1 MRRENALDTMLL
13 ALAAFLTN
21 TRKTKEKVM
30 NKIHNN
36 IYTQRAGQQCANG
49 MYNNVKTE
57 RKIVPCYA

>member
-1 MRRENALDTMLL
+1 MLL

-30 NKIHNN
+30 NKIYNN
-36 IYTQRAGQQCANG
+36 TYTQRAAQQCVNE
-49 MYNNVKTE
+49 MYNNVRTE